1 MLRPGSLLS
10 RLLAVLLLGAAL
22 VGGHRLMVGPVLFAY
37 DNGDRS
43 IEQLRILLQRYHAL
57 AGQRGDLAER
67 LAHQQQRRAAAA
79 AAYLQGPSDALAAAQ
94 LQARVRSVVE
104 AAGGT
109 MRSALVLP
117 ADTSS
122 RDGSTRR
129 TALRVQ
135 FVAPIDGLVRALYE
149 LETGQPYVM
158 IEQLTI
164 RERGAHGR
172 QPEAEVMLDVT
183 LEMLGYVLAQAPVDA
198 R

>member
-10 RLLAVLLLGAAL
+10 RLLAVVLLGAAL
-22 VGGHRLMVGPVLFAY
+22 VGGHRLIVGPVLLAY
-37 DNGDRS
+37 DNGERS
-43 IEQLRILLQRYHAL
+43 IEQLKILLQRYRAL

-67 LAHQQQRRAAAA
+67 LADQQQRRVAAAA
-79 AAYLQGPSDALAAAQ
+79 VYLQGPSDALAAAQ

-109 MRSALVLP
+109 MRSAQVLP
-117 ADTSS
+117 ADPSS
-122 RDGSTRR
+122 RDGSNQR

-135 FVAPIDGLVRALYE
+135 FVATIDGLARALYE

-164 RERGAHGR
+164 RERGAHGG
-172 QPEAEVMLDVT
+172 QPEAEAMLDVT
-183 LEMLGYVLAQAPVDA
+183 LEIFGYVLAQAHIDA